1 MVSRKKNSLSAQLSQ
16 SLIFFVVICTIW
28 VGVFFILPDFLDNPF
43 QGFKGFLITFLY
55 WGIVSFASGFLIY
68 LMAVN
73 KYVFAILFPMY
84 ATLGAVVG
92 FYRYSYKASLTP
104 MIVEAVLNTDKGEA
118 SMFITSSLITF
129 IIISLIIA
137 AISVYLRFKF
147 INNKHQLL
155 HLVLA
160 LVGIVLTF
168 NISGRLKRSLNERF
182 PYNVYA
188 NLAEY
193 HNLRKLILQDRI
205 DYEPDFLCLP
215 DSINNDSLSVIL
227 VLGEA
232 ARSDHFSLNGYHRNT
247 NPLLA
252 KRKNLYSLPHVYSHY
267 THTSGSLPHILT
279 RADSANLDIA
289 FNEYSFVSLFNK
301 CNFRTEWISNQNP
314 SASYVFFMNECDTII
329 YAHPDK
335 SVYNYNYWLDI
346 DLLPFVDKALNTY
359 SKNLLILHA
368 IGSHWYYNYHY
379 PKEFEIFSPVTS
391 SRIITQN
398 TKEEI
403 INSYDNSILYT
414 DYFLDKLIDR
424 LADKNAVLIYISDH
438 GEILGEDNLWLHAA
452 DHEAA
457 KYPASL
463 IWMSEKYIH
472 ENQHKLAALIANKD
486 KRWRTDFI
494 FHSILSA
501 AGIPSAIIQSDL
513 NIFSIQE

>member
-73 KYVFAILFPMY
+73 KYVFAVFFPVFSI
-84 ATLGAVVG
+84 LGAIIG
-92 FYRYSYKASLTP
+92 FYRYAFKASLTP
-104 MIVEAVLNTDKGEA
+104 MLIDAIFNTSYGTVSTLISPQLIIYVLISFA
-118 SMFITSSLITF
+118 IS
-129 IIISLIIA
+129 ISL
-137 AISVYLRFKF
+137 VFLRFNRIK
-147 INNKHQLL
+147 IKHYFL
-155 HLVLA
+155 HFLIACIGIILV
-160 LVGIVLTF
+160 F
-168 NISGRLKRSLNERF
+168 NLNGRVKNSILQRF
-182 PYNVYA
+182 PYNIYYS
-188 NLAEY
+188 LSEY
-193 HNLRKLILQDRI
+193 RSLHKFMYQNRI
-205 DYEPDFLCLP
+205 DFDPEFVYQ
-215 DSINNDSLSVIL
+215 SHQNGNDSLIVIL